1 MTLLVLPC
9 ALALLA
15 ACNSL
20 PEEKPAQKP
29 AATARPK
36 PLVNTLA
43 DQNRDQA
50 FQAFIGRLRLVI
62 AAHDVDTLA
71 SMMTTDFGY
80 GQPPW
85 QEGPGVFTYFDE
97 HNLWP
102 ELQLIVKEH
111 FVPLGSKEEPYMVAP
126 AEFATNPTT
135 YTSYRA
141 GLQLINGSWK
151 FAYFVSGQE
160 NEPPPR

>member
-1 MTLLVLPC
+1 MQTPKRPVLFALPC
-9 ALALLA
+9 VLALLA

-20 PEEKPAQKP
+20 PEQKP
-29 AATARPK
+29 ATKAAATAPSK

-50 FQAFIGRLRLVI
+50 FQSFIGRLRLVV
-62 AAHDVDTLA
+62 AAHDVNTLA

-80 GQPPW
+80 GLQPG
-85 QEGPGVFTYFDE
+85 QEGPGVFAYWDE

-102 ELQLIVKEH
+102 ELQMVIKEH
-111 FVPLGSKEEPYMVAP
+111 FVPFGSKEEPYMVAP
-126 AEFATNPTT
+126 AEFAANPTT

-141 GLQLINGSWK
+141 GLQQVNGNWK
-151 FAYFVSGQE
+151 FAYFVDGQ
-160 NEPPPR
+160 